1 MTTTTRKISK
11 NIAKALTFGPLFVF
25 IGYLVFTVMVHPAF
39 IIPAVLYSKFVFKL
53 EHDQLYVYGR
63 MYAILKKDTRFIR
76 VGVGTMHQ
84 TSSPWNKGK
93 GIYIVAFKRC
103 LQIGL
108 CKPQQLNEESGI
120 LSAMQGRYLDL
131 TPHEIG
137 NWNAV
142 PKGNKAGAP
151 SA

>member
-1 MTTTTRKISK
+1 MVL
-11 NIAKALTFGPLFVF
+11 IAYVLSAIF
-25 IGYLVFTVMVHPAF
+25 IHPAF
-39 IIPAVLYSKFVFKL
+39 IVPAVLYSKFVFKL

-63 MYAILKKDTRFIR
+63 VYAILKKDARIIR

-84 TSSPWNKGK
+84 TSTPWNKGK
-93 GIYIVAFKRC
+93 GIYIVSFKRC
-103 LQIGL
+103 LQIGI
-108 CKPQQLNEESGI
+108 CKPQHLSEESGI

-142 PKGNKAGAP
+142 PKGNKAGAT
-151 SA
+151 SS

>member
-11 NIAKALTFGPLFVF
+11 NIAKVLTYGPLMVLIAYVLSAIF
-25 IGYLVFTVMVHPAF
+25 VHPAF
-39 IIPAVLYSKFVFKL
+39 IVPALFYFKFVFKF

-63 MYAILKKDTRFIR
+63 VYGILKKDTRLMR
-76 VGVGTMHQ
+76 VGTGTMHQ
-84 TSSPWNKGK
+84 TSAPWHKGK
-93 GIYIVAFKRC
+93 GIYIVVLKRC

-142 PKGNKAGAP
+142 PKGNKAGAT
-151 SA
+151 SS

>member
-11 NIAKALTFGPLFVF
+11 SIAKALTFGPL
-25 IGYLVFTVMVHPAF
+25 LVFLGYATSAIVLHPAF
-39 IIPAVLYSKFVFKL
+39 IIPAFFYFKFVFKFQ
-53 EHDQLYVYGR
+53 HDQLYVYGR
-63 MYAILKKDTRFIR
+63 VYAILKKDTRLIH

-84 TSSPWNKGK
+84 TSSPWNKGT

-108 CKPQQLNEESGI
+108 CKPQHLSEESGI

-142 PKGNKAGAP
+142 PKGNKTGAP
-151 SA
+151 TG

>member
-1 MTTTTRKISK
+1 MTTITRKISK
-11 NIAKALTFGPLFVF
+11 NIAKALTYGPLMV
-25 IGYLVFTVMVHPAF
+25 LVTYVLSAIVIHPAF
-39 IIPAVLYSKFVFKL
+39 IVPAVFYFKFVFKF
-53 EHDQLYVYGR
+53 EHDQLYIYGR
-63 MYAILKKDTRFIR
+63 VYAILKKDTRLIR
-76 VGVGTMHQ
+76 LGVGTMHQ
-84 TSSPWNKGK
+84 TCSPWNKGK
-93 GIYIVAFKRC
+93 GVYIVVFKRC

-108 CKPQQLNEESGI
+108 CKPQHLSEESGI

>member
-11 NIAKALTFGPLFVF
+11 KIAKALTYGPLV
-25 IGYLVFTVMVHPAF
+25 ILIAYVISAVVIHPAF
-39 IIPAVLYSKFVFKL
+39 IIPAVFYIKFVFKF

-63 MYAILKKDTRFIR
+63 LYIIVRKDKRIVRT
-76 VGVGTMHQ
+76 GVGTMHQ

-93 GIYIVAFKRC
+93 GVYIVVLKRC

-108 CKPQQLNEESGI
+108 CKPQHLNEESGI

-142 PKGNKAGAP
+142 PKRNKAGTPTA
-151 SA
+151 